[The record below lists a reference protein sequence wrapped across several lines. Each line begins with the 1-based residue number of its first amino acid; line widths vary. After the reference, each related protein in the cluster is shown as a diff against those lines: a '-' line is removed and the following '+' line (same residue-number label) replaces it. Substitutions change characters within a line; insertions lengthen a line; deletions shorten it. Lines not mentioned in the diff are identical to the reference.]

1 MRRINLAKVLMVT
14 SALGLPVAA
23 LAAGGFD
30 GTWKIS
36 LAHVQLSKKPDVY
49 ALANGEFTCSSCAP
63 AYTVKADGSDQKV
76 TGHYYDTAAVS
87 AAGGT
92 VTFTFKLHGKVL
104 TKTKNVVS
112 GDSISEE
119 YTDFTGAA
127 PFVLKT
133 TLTRVSAGA
142 AGSDPI
148 SGSWRTTKVDSVS
161 DSGSSV
167 SYAITD
173 DGFTMTSNGQ
183 SYAAKFDGKKYAV
196 DGDPTHTK
204 VVVKMI
210 SPTQVEE
217 RDYQRGKLVGINVM
231 SVSTDGKT
239 IHVTAT
245 DVPTGRTTHYT
256 MDKTS

>member
-1 MRRINLAKVLMVT
+1 MRRINLAMVVIVT

-23 LAAGGFD
+23 LAAGAFD
-30 GTWKIS
+30 GTWKVS

-49 ALANGEFTCSSCAP
+49 ALANGEFTCSSCGP

-76 TGHYYDTAAVS
+76 TGHAYDTVAVTADGS
-87 AAGGT
+87 T
-92 VTFTFKLHGKVL
+92 VTFTSKLHGKVL
-104 TKTKNVVS
+104 AKTKRVVS
-112 GDSISEE
+112 GDSMSEE
-119 YTDFTGAA
+119 YTDLTGAA

-161 DSGSSV
+161 DTGASTT
-167 SYAITD
+167 YAMTD
-173 DGFTMTSNGQ
+173 DGLTMNSNGQ
-183 SYAAKFDGKKYAV
+183 SYAVKFDGKKYAV
-196 DGDPTHTK
+196 DGDPTHSK
-204 VVVKMI
+204 VTVKMI

-217 RDYQRGKLVGINVM
+217 RYYQGGKLVGINHM
-231 SVSTDGKT
+231 TVSADDKT
-239 IHVTAT
+239 IHVAT
-245 DVPTGRTTHYT
+245 TDPQVGRTTHYT